1 MRIEN
6 STTGKTRDLPVA
18 DSYLADLDTVLR
30 ATDPR
35 LGARIVSAGQSPKGS
50 GGKRTGSTR
59 HDVDDTGHAHTS
71 DLVLTLD
78 GEDILPGDHKD
89 IYAKFLKNA
98 AGKFPGVGHYSWG
111 VHIGGGS
118 PAMWGPDTTSKS
130 VDPIFA
136 KAISEGRGD
145 IERRPLPAVV
155 NGKPWEKYRTKA
167 EPGTEAAPAAAKAK
181 PWEKYRARTSESTKF
196 PEQADASEFF
206 DADRFGGPAP
216 KGDRVIPA
224 SRRGELQGTELSA
237 MERVGNALYDAG
249 KAIGLP
255 VDRMRRDNASLDA
268 AVRGAADTASFGLAD
283 EFAAAADSVTGLT
296 GERGNYS
303 GNLDYQRAQDRYDA
317 ETNPVARTTGQIGGG
332 VATGVAAAPRA
343 ASKWWGRLAQNSLL
357 GGVYGGAYGF
367 GSGEGGFENRR
378 DNAFSSA
385 RDGAL
390 IGVAIPAAIEGT
402 RGAYKAVNYL
412 TTKPVGNV
420 VRGVANPSGN
430 AMRLA
435 NRALARDGL
444 MPEDAAARM
453 QTAIDAGDDSM
464 MLMDVAGDN
473 VHRLGKYAT
482 NIPGQGAQKIQ
493 SAVHDR
499 QLAQPERIIGAIQQG
514 LDDPGRYFATIDDII
529 AQRQKASK
537 PLYDKAW
544 ETPVPF
550 TRKLESLLGRGK
562 VMRDALKRARDLG
575 EAEGIPS
582 KQFFAR
588 IADDG
593 SYTIESV
600 PDARQWD
607 LMKRSL
613 DDIIDGEKTI
623 LPNGTE
629 KLSNLGR
636 IVFGIKREML
646 EEIDRVNPDYA
657 AARKVYSS
665 ASESLD
671 SVEQGKKLLD
681 ADPELARRKLA
692 DMSEGDKQLAR
703 LGLSKAMSDRIMRM
717 KDGANTVR
725 AIFASPKHR
734 AVLKAAF
741 PDEKSFTAFEEAMTR
756 EAQKTK
762 TKQAIQGNSS
772 TTRQVIDAADAQD
785 VDEALLNSLATGGI
799 RGAAMAVVRKALS
812 RAVVV
817 NEATAKELANILTT
831 TDPKVANQII
841 ERMQMMAM
849 KNQRSA
855 KNWQRVR
862 DVMRKGGIVAG
873 TGQSAQPAEMP
884 PAAPPRILGQ
894 DRRQPLEITVGPV
907 GGP

>member
-1 MRIEN
+1 M
-6 STTGKTRDLPVA
+6 
-18 DSYLADLDTVLR
+18 VLR

-71 DLVLTLD
+71 DIVLTLD
-78 GEDILPGDHKD
+78 GKDILPGDHKD
-89 IYAKFLKNA
+89 IYSKFLKNA
-98 AGKFPGVGHYSWG
+98 AGKFPGIGHYRWG
-111 VHIGGGS
+111 LHIGGGDA
-118 PAMWGPDTTSKS
+118 AMWGPDTTSKS

-145 IERRPLPAVV
+145 IERRPLPAVA
-155 NGKPWEKYRTKA
+155 NGSGKPWERYRKTTA
-167 EPGTEAAPAAAKAK
+167 PASQAAPSAK
-181 PWEKYRARTSESTKF
+181 PWERYRAATPQAAEA
-196 PEQADASEFF
+196 PQQADTSQFF

-216 KGDRVIPA
+216 KGGRVIPA

-268 AVRGAADTASFGLAD
+268 AVRGAADTASFGFAD
-283 EFAAAADSVTGLT
+283 EIAAAADSVTGLT

-317 ETNPVARTTGQIGGG
+317 ETNAVARTTGQVGGG

-343 ASKWWGRLAQNSLL
+343 AATWWGRGVQNALM

-367 GSGEGGFENRR
+367 GSGEGNFENRVATGF
-378 DNAFSSA
+378 DGAWK
-385 RDGAL
+385 GAL
-390 IGVAIPAAIEGT
+390 IGVAIPATMAGV
-402 RGAYKAVNYL
+402 RGGYNFMRAA
-412 TTKPVGNV
+412 TTKPIGNAMRSV
-420 VRGVANPSGN
+420 VNPTGN

-435 NRALARDGL
+435 ERALSRDGVT
-444 MPEDAAARM
+444 PEAAGLKM
-453 QTAIDAGDDSM
+453 QEAIDAGDDSM

-499 QLAQPERIIGAIQQG
+499 QLAQPERIIGAIQKG
-514 LDDPGRYFATIDDII
+514 LDDPERYFGTIDDII
-529 AQRQKASK
+529 AQRQAAAD
-537 PLYDKAW
+537 PLYKKAW

-562 VMRDALKRARDLG
+562 VMRDALKGARDLG

-593 SYTIESV
+593 SYTIESA

-623 LPNGTE
+623 LPNGQE

-636 IVFGIKREML
+636 IVSGIKREML

-657 AARKVYSS
+657 AARRVYSS

-703 LGLSKAMSDRIMRM
+703 LGLSKALSDRILRVR
-717 KDGANTVR
+717 DGVNTTK
-725 AIFASPKHR
+725 AIFGSPKHR

-741 PDEKSFTAFEEAMTR
+741 PDEGSFSAFEEAMER
-756 EAQKTK
+756 EAAKTR
-762 TKQAIQGNSS
+762 TKDAIKGNSS
-772 TTRQVIDAADAQD
+772 TARQVIDAADAQD
-785 VDEALLNSLATGGI
+785 VDEALLSSLATGGI

-831 TDPKVANQII
+831 TDPKIAQQII
-841 ERMQMMAM
+841 TRMQTMAM

-855 KNWQRVR
+855 KNWQMVR

-873 TGQSAQPAEMP
+873 AGQSAQPADMP